1 VSPPV
6 DVTAGDY
13 HACVLLQNG
22 GVRCFGRNNESQL
35 GEGSVVDSSTP
46 ISPSQM
52 AGAAGVTTGGFHSCA
67 VLSDHTVKCWGQN
80 EVGQVG
86 DGTTASART
95 PVSVSGITTATAVAA
110 GYKHSCALL
119 QNGTVKCWG
128 DNSYGELG
136 NGNTVLQSQR
146 GGPST
151 AHSSVPVT
159 VTGISTAIAITSSDG
174 YHSCAVL
181 QGGTVKCWGD
191 NSNGQIGNGTRNT
204 ATTPVAVTGI
214 TNAVAVSSGDFHTCA
229 LLADGTIRCWG
240 LNFSGQLGDGTGW
253 DSDTPVQ
260 VSGIS
265 TAAAVSV
272 GVIHTCAVL
281 QDGTARCWGYNSNGQ
296 IGDGT
301 TTDRWAPAA
310 VSGITTAIG
319 AVAAGNNDS
328 CVVLQG
334 GVVKCWGMN
343 PYGELGNGTTADAHT
358 PSTVA
363 GLTVTWSSSN
373 TNVATINAGGLA
385 SGAHGGSTTITA
397 TYAGASANTT
407 LTVGTPPPPSMVL
420 TVTKAG
426 TGRGGVTS
434 SVAGLDCGPTYDSC
448 LASYDAGVSLALTAT
463 AAAGSRFDAWGGC
476 DSANAGV
483 CNVTMNA
490 SRTVNPTFTLL
501 RYTLTVAKSGMGSG
515 TVTSSPGGIN
525 CGATCSATYDGDTV
539 VTLTA
544 TAGMTSLFNGWSGC
558 DSTSG
563 SSCTVRMIAAKSVTA
578 NFVGVSLP

>member
-1 VSPPV
+1 
-6 DVTAGDY
+6 
-13 HACVLLQNG
+13 
-22 GVRCFGRNNESQL
+22 
-35 GEGSVVDSSTP
+35 
-46 ISPSQM
+46 
-52 AGAAGVTTGGFHSCA
+52 
-67 VLSDHTVKCWGQN
+67 
-80 EVGQVG
+80 
-86 DGTTASART
+86 
-95 PVSVSGITTATAVAA
+95 VAA

-136 NGNTVLQSQR
+136 NGNTVLQTQR

-174 YHSCAVL
+174 YHSCAIL
-181 QGGTVKCWGD
+181 QGGSVKCWGD
-191 NSNGQIGNGTRNT
+191 NSSGQLGNGTRTT

-214 TNAVAVSSGDFHTCA
+214 TNAVAVSSGDLHTCA
-229 LLADGTIRCWG
+229 VLADGTIRCWG

-253 DSDTPVQ
+253 DSDVPVQ

-265 TAAAVSV
+265 TAVSVSV

-281 QDGTARCWGYNSNGQ
+281 QNGTARCWGYNSNGQ
-296 IGDGT
+296 VGDGT

-358 PSTVA
+358 PTTVA
-363 GLTVTWSSSN
+363 GLTAAWSSSN

-385 SGAHGGSTTITA
+385 TGVQSGTATITA
-397 TYAGASANTT
+397 TYNGTSANTT
-407 LTVGTPPPPSMVL
+407 LTVGTPPPSQVVL
-420 TVTKAG
+420 TVTKSG
-426 TGRGGVTS
+426 TGRGSVTPNIS
-434 SVAGLDCGPTYDSC
+434 GLDCPSAADSC
-448 LASYDAGVSLALTAT
+448 MASYNVGAALALTAS
-463 AAAGSRFDAWGGC
+463 AAAGSRFDTWSGC
-476 DSANAGV
+476 DSVNAAV

-490 SRTVNPTFTLL
+490 ARTVVPTFTLL
-501 RYTLTVAKSGMGSG
+501 QYTLTVTKTGMGSG
-515 TVTSSPGGIN
+515 KVTSSPAGIN
-525 CGATCSATYDGDTV
+525 CGGNCAATYNGDTV

-544 TAGMTSLFNGWSGC
+544 TVTGMTSVFNGWTGC

-563 SSCTVRMIAAKSVTA
+563 TSCTVRMIAAKSVTA
-578 NFVGVSLP
+578 DFIGVTFP